1 MKHSLGRVAVVLV
14 AVLVLSAIAVQAGS
28 MYTTWTG
35 RYKIGETVAFK
46 IVDSGGGWW
55 SCGQCNTCGQSQI
68 LGWHIADS
76 SGQTIYTVVHDAPVP
91 SSSWQGTWT
100 QVDANG
106 AAVAA
111 GTYTLYVD
119 TSVGTLTRFIKLY
132 DPCNSCTWGWGW
144 SCNTCQETATIVT
157 NCYCRTSLVLQK
169 ETTTC
174 GWPFWWP
181 CCTPKCP

>member
-1 MKHSLGRVAVVLV
+1 MRHSFGRVAVVLV

-28 MYTTWTG
+28 VYTTWTG
-35 RYKIGETVAFK
+35 QYKLGQTVAFK
-46 IVDSGGGWW
+46 VEDSGGGWW
-55 SCGQCNTCGQSQI
+55 SCCQCNTCSQSQI
-68 LGWHIADS
+68 LGWHIANS

-144 SCNTCQETATIVT
+144 ACNTCQEKATIVT

-169 ETTTC
+169 ETTPC
-174 GWPFWWP
+174 SWPFWWP

>member
-68 LGWHIADS
+68 LGWHIANS

-100 QVDANG
+100 QVDGQWGSGRRWDLHTLCGHIGRHAY
-106 AAVAA
+106 AVHQAVRSVQQ
-111 GTYTLYVD
+111 LYV
-119 TSVGTLTRFIKLY
+119 GL
-132 DPCNSCTWGWGW
+132 G
-144 SCNTCQETATIVT
+144 
-157 NCYCRTSLVLQK
+157 LVL
-169 ETTTC
+169 
-174 GWPFWWP
+174 
-181 CCTPKCP
+181 